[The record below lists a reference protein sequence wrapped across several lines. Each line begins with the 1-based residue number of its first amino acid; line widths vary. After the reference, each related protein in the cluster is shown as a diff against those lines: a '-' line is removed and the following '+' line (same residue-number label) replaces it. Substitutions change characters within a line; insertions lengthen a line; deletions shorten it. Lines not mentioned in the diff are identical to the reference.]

1 MKSTIISPEEFY
13 AVDFM
18 QEGTLTGQNNITTW
32 IFTLLYPSRSAL
44 WLLDNVISSS
54 HLPVDLRNYDL
65 SDTIGAM
72 NIF

>member
-18 QEGTLTGQNNITTW
+18 QEGTLTGLNNITTW
-32 IFTLLYPSRSAL
+32 IFTLLYPSKSAL